1 MPIKPRSILLNM
13 PQAHHG
19 AFDFAELEH
28 LGLRSEEIIDF
39 SANINPYGPS
49 PAVQKVL
56 EKTNYKAY
64 PDRESLV
71 LRRAL
76 ASHLDIS
83 AERIMVGNGT
93 AELLWLTA
101 FAYIRPNDRVLILA
115 PTFGEYERVS
125 RLMDARVSSYQ
136 ANARSGFAVE
146 ITEVSQRL
154 HNADYRIVFLCSP
167 NNPTGR
173 ILPLD
178 ALSTWAGAYPET
190 LFVVDEA
197 YLPFADGAV
206 SALSLE
212 LENLLVMRSMTK
224 DYAIAGLR
232 LGYAVGAPSVIGALR
247 ASRPPWNVNAL
258 AQAAGVAALQDGE
271 YLQSTLAK
279 IRANKKE
286 FVRELKALEL
296 QVLPSETHYFL
307 INVGN
312 GKSFRSKL
320 LQEGVQVRDCASFG
334 LPEYV
339 RLATRL
345 PEENERLLKALR
357 NLATVE

>member
-1 MPIKPRSILLNM
+1 ML
-13 PQAHHG
+13 QAHHG
-19 AFDFAELEH
+19 AFDFAELER
-28 LGLRSEEIIDF
+28 LGLHPEEIIDF
-39 SANINPYGPS
+39 SANINAYGPS
-49 PAVQKVL
+49 PAVQKSL
-56 EKTNYKAY
+56 EKTNYKDY
-64 PDRESLV
+64 PDRESLA

-76 ASHLDIS
+76 ASQLGLSKEQILL
-83 AERIMVGNGT
+83 GNGT

-101 FAYIRPNDRVLILA
+101 FAYIRPQDRVLILA

-136 ANARSGFAVE
+136 AEATKGFAVD
-146 ITEVSQRL
+146 ITEVTQRL
-154 HNADYRIVFLCSP
+154 HDADYRIVFLCSP
-167 NNPTGR
+167 NNPTGQ

-178 ALSTWAGAYPET
+178 ALSAWAGAHPET

-197 YLPFADGAV
+197 YLPFADGAT
-206 SALSLE
+206 SALSLG
-212 LENLLVMRSMTK
+212 LENLLIMRSMTK

-258 AQAAGVAALQDGE
+258 AQAAGVAALRDAE

-279 IRANKKE
+279 IRANKKD
-286 FVRELKALEL
+286 FVRELKSLGY

-307 INVGN
+307 MNVGN
-312 GKSFRSKL
+312 GKNFRSRL
-320 LQEGVQVRDCASFG
+320 LREGVQVRDCASFG

-357 NLATVE
+357 NIAAAE